1 MGVEPPSLQ
10 SIRRNPRLRESN
22 LRPTPRSIL
31 PWASMSFTR
40 VNASVSRAMFV
51 HPASSRS
58 SPPVA
63 NDLSA
68 PVSLE
73 IRMDWNERW
82 GLVFIEAWLGF
93 VGVLVTL
100 MFLYILRGESDWWVR
115 NPLWDAG
122 LAFTPIEAVAV
133 GWLLYRFDGSR
144 EAAIT
149 IDSMGISVDT
159 RRRGARHM
167 GWDDPRLRVSVFV
180 RGVATNVPRSALVW
194 GGRFLIP
201 ATPIT
206 ESSAQALLTEAR
218 RHTLK
223 VSEVEYGW
231 GRWRK
236 RSTRVRA

>member
-1 MGVEPPSLQ
+1 MG
-10 SIRRNPRLRESN
+10 
-22 LRPTPRSIL
+22 
-31 PWASMSFTR
+31 FTR
-40 VNASVSRAMFV
+40 LNSSVAQAMFV
-51 HPASSRS
+51 HPDSSRS
-58 SPPVA
+58 SPHPE

-68 PVSLE
+68 PISLE

-82 GLVFIEAWLGF
+82 GLVFIETWLGF

-100 MFLYILRGESDWWVR
+100 MILYILRGEPDWWVR

-122 LAFTPIEAVAV
+122 LAVTPIETVAF
-133 GWLLYRFDGSR
+133 GWFFYWFEGSR
-144 EAAIT
+144 AVTIS
-149 IDSMGISVDT
+149 IDSTGISVDT
-159 RRRGARHM
+159 RRRGVRHL

-180 RGVATNVPRSALVW
+180 RGVATKVPRSVLVW
-194 GGRFLIP
+194 GGPSLIP

-206 ESSAQALLTEAR
+206 ESAAQALLTEAR

-223 VSEVEYGW
+223 VTEVEYGW

>member
-1 MGVEPPSLQ
+1 
-10 SIRRNPRLRESN
+10 
-22 LRPTPRSIL
+22 
-31 PWASMSFTR
+31 
-40 VNASVSRAMFV
+40 MFA

-58 SPPVA
+58 SPPLA
-63 NDLSA
+63 NDLST

-73 IRMDWNERW
+73 IRMDWNQRW
-82 GLVFIEAWLGF
+82 GLAFIEAWLGF

-100 MFLYILRGESDWWVR
+100 MLLYILRGESDWWVR

-122 LAFTPIEAVAV
+122 LAVTPIETIAF
-133 GWLLYRFDGSR
+133 GWFFYWFEGSR
-144 EAAIT
+144 AAAISINNT
-149 IDSMGISVDT
+149 GISVDT
-159 RRRGARHM
+159 RRRGARHI

-180 RGVATNVPRSALVW
+180 RGVATKVPRPALVW
-194 GGRFLIP
+194 GGPFLIP

-231 GRWRK
+231 GRWRL